1 MSIDKREI
9 EEYSEKYLIF
19 KILYKTKTF
28 KEVEIYS
35 KIFKKKY
42 KSMKCRIIHP
52 LWFII
57 FIIWMIVWIIL
68 QWIVVTYGDFKNEF
82 III

>member
-1 MSIDKREI
+1 
-9 EEYSEKYLIF
+9 
-19 KILYKTKTF
+19 
-28 KEVEIYS
+28 
-35 KIFKKKY
+35 
-42 KSMKCRIIHP
+42 MKCRIIHP